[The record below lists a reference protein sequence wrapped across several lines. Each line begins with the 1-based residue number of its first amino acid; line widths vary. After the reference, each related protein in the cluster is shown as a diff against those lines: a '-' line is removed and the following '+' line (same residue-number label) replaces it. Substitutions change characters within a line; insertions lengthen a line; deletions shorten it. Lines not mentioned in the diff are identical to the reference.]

1 MNFRITVLAIMALAI
16 SLPLAAAQN
25 RPGEPVD
32 GQATGGAYPQGAQAG
47 IPVPPELTLPAGTLI
62 TVRNTQPLS
71 SDRNAPG
78 DSFAALLE
86 QPLVAQGW
94 VTARRGQVAEGR
106 VAIAQKAG
114 RVQGVSQLAVEL
126 NELTLVDGQQ
136 VPIRTELM
144 QVSAGT
150 SHERDVAEIGTSTG
164 IGSIIGAAAGGG
176 TGAAIGAAVGA
187 AAGVTGV
194 LSTRGRATEIYPE
207 SILTFRLEE
216 PVSFSTEQAQQAFL
230 PVTERDYARQP
241 ARASYRAGAA
251 PYPAREAYPPPPY
264 YPTPYYYPGYYP
276 PPYGYGY
283 YGYGPGFGIIVG
295 PRIYRPYPRFFIG
308 GRIRRR

>member
-1 MNFRITVLAIMALAI
+1 MKYGIVVVAVMALAI
-16 SLPLAAAQN
+16 FLPFAAAQS
-25 RPGEPVD
+25 RPGEPVA
-32 GQATGGAYPQGAQAG
+32 QAPGEAYPQGAG
-47 IPVPPELTLPAGTLI
+47 VPPELTLPAGTLI

-71 SDRNAPG
+71 SDRNAQG
-78 DSFAALLE
+78 DSFTSVLE

-94 VTARRGQVAEGR
+94 VAARRGQVAVGR
-106 VAIAQKAG
+106 VAVAQKAG

-126 NELTLVDGQQ
+126 TEMTLVDGQQ

-150 SHERDVAEIGTSTG
+150 SRERDIAAVGTTTG

-187 AAGVTGV
+187 AAGVAGV

-216 PVSFSTEQAQQAFL
+216 PVSISTEQAQQAFL
-230 PVTERDYARQP
+230 PVTEQDYGRP
-241 ARASYRAGAA
+241 AAPRRYRAGTA
-251 PYPAREAYPPPPY
+251 PYPAGEAYPPPPY
-264 YPTPYYYPGYYP
+264 PPPYYYPGYYP
-276 PPYGYGY
+276 PPYGYYGY
-283 YGYGPGFGIIVG
+283 YGYYGPGLGIIVG
-295 PRIYRPYPRFFIG
+295 PRVVYGPRFFVG
-308 GRIRRR
+308 GRFRRR